1 MSQRP
6 ITGTPM
12 LPRLL
17 ALLICIGCL
26 ALIARLALESAP
38 TGAAR
43 GRDCAAEA
51 QAAIERDKAEDKL
64 TAEQAIMRRQKIQ
77 AECG

>member
-1 MSQRP
+1 
-6 ITGTPM
+6 M

-17 ALLICIGCL
+17 ALLICIGCI
-26 ALIARLALESAP
+26 ALIARLALKSAP

-43 GRDCAAEA
+43 GGDCAAET
-51 QAAIERDKAEDKL
+51 QAAIERDKAEGKL
-64 TAEQAIMRRQKIQ
+64 TAEQAIMRRQKIK

>member
-1 MSQRP
+1 MTQRP

-12 LPRLL
+12 LARLL

-26 ALIARLALESAP
+26 ALIARLALELAP

-43 GRDCAAEA
+43 GPDCAAEA
-51 QAAIERDKAEDKL
+51 QAAIERDKAEGKL
-64 TAEQAIMRRQKIQ
+64 TAAQAIMRRQKIK